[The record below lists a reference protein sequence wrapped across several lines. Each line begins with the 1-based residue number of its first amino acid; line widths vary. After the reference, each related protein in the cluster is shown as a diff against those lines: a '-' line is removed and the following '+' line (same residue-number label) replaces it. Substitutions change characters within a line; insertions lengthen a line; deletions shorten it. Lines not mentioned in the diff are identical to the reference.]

1 MNKKKKREKNQV
13 VFNNYNKVSR
23 FPEYL
28 NICMFDFK
36 ETN

>member
-1 MNKKKKREKNQV
+1 MSKKKK
-13 VFNNYNKVSR
+13 NNYNKVSR

-28 NICMFDFK
+28 NICMFDIK